1 MLKNKVCI
9 ILPCYKVKNKIY
21 TVYKKLNQKKLDCL
35 IFVDDNCPEKSVDF
49 LQSKIKKNKLSSNLN
64 TLNLEKRKLERISED
79 LKEML
84 EQSSFVEGEI
94 LNSSQLRQ
102 MSSFRENLQEKLQ
115 ISSNRE
121 IHLEKE
127 MNNYLSEISKIKKQ
141 KEKIEK
147 KIKEEA
153 LLIEKM
159 NELRKDHNFKTKV
172 MI

>member
-1 MLKNKVCI
+1 MKKKYQLLSLLK
-9 ILPCYKVKNKIY
+9 
-21 TVYKKLNQKKLDCL
+21 
-35 IFVDDNCPEKSVDF
+35 
-49 LQSKIKKNKLSSNLN
+49 KIKKNKLSSNLN

-159 NELRKDHNFKTKV
+159 NEIRKDHNFKTKV

>member
-1 MLKNKVCI
+1 MKKKYQLLSLLK
-9 ILPCYKVKNKIY
+9 
-21 TVYKKLNQKKLDCL
+21 
-35 IFVDDNCPEKSVDF
+35 
-49 LQSKIKKNKLSSNLN
+49 KIKKNKLSSNLN

-84 EQSSFVEGEI
+84 EKSSFAEGEI

-127 MNNYLSEISKIKKQ
+127 MNNYLGEISKIKTQ
-141 KEKIEK
+141 REKIDK
-147 KIKEEA
+147 KIKEET
-153 LLIEKM
+153 LLLEKM

>member
-1 MLKNKVCI
+1 MKKKYQLLSLLK
-9 ILPCYKVKNKIY
+9 
-21 TVYKKLNQKKLDCL
+21 
-35 IFVDDNCPEKSVDF
+35 
-49 LQSKIKKNKLSSNLN
+49 KIKKNKLSSNLN

-115 ISSNRE
+115 VSSNRE
-121 IHLEKE
+121 VHLEKE

>member
-1 MLKNKVCI
+1 MLK
-9 ILPCYKVKNKIY
+9 
-21 TVYKKLNQKKLDCL
+21 
-35 IFVDDNCPEKSVDF
+35 
-49 LQSKIKKNKLSSNLN
+49 KIKKNKLSSNLN

-141 KEKIEK
+141 REKIDK

>member
-1 MLKNKVCI
+1 MKKKYQLLSLLK
-9 ILPCYKVKNKIY
+9 
-21 TVYKKLNQKKLDCL
+21 
-35 IFVDDNCPEKSVDF
+35 
-49 LQSKIKKNKLSSNLN
+49 KIKKNKLSSNLN

-102 MSSFRENLQEKLQ
+102 MSSFRENLQEKLE
-115 ISSNRE
+115 ISTNRE

-127 MNNYLSEISKIKKQ
+127 MNDYLGEINKIKKQ
-141 KEKIEK
+141 KEKIDK

-153 LLIEKM
+153 QMIEKIKD
-159 NELRKDHNFKTKV
+159 LRKDHNFKTKV

>member
-1 MLKNKVCI
+1 
-9 ILPCYKVKNKIY
+9 
-21 TVYKKLNQKKLDCL
+21 
-35 IFVDDNCPEKSVDF
+35 
-49 LQSKIKKNKLSSNLN
+49 
-64 TLNLEKRKLERISED
+64 
-79 LKEML
+79 
-84 EQSSFVEGEI
+84 
-94 LNSSQLRQ
+94 
-102 MSSFRENLQEKLQ
+102 
-115 ISSNRE
+115 
-121 IHLEKE
+121 

>member
-1 MLKNKVCI
+1 MKKKYQLLSLLK
-9 ILPCYKVKNKIY
+9 
-21 TVYKKLNQKKLDCL
+21 
-35 IFVDDNCPEKSVDF
+35 
-49 LQSKIKKNKLSSNLN
+49 KIKKNKLSSNLN

-84 EQSSFVEGEI
+84 EKSSFAEGEI

>member
-1 MLKNKVCI
+1 MKKKYQLLSLLK
-9 ILPCYKVKNKIY
+9 
-21 TVYKKLNQKKLDCL
+21 
-35 IFVDDNCPEKSVDF
+35 
-49 LQSKIKKNKLSSNLN
+49 KIKKNKLSSNLN

-141 KEKIEK
+141 KEKIDK

>member
-1 MLKNKVCI
+1 MKKKYQLLSLLK
-9 ILPCYKVKNKIY
+9 
-21 TVYKKLNQKKLDCL
+21 
-35 IFVDDNCPEKSVDF
+35 
-49 LQSKIKKNKLSSNLN
+49 KIKKNKLSSNLN

-147 KIKEEA
+147 KIKEES
-153 LLIEKM
+153 LSIEKM
-159 NELRKDHNFKTKV
+159 NELRKDHNF
-172 MI
+172 

>member
-1 MLKNKVCI
+1 MKKKYQLLSLLK
-9 ILPCYKVKNKIY
+9 
-21 TVYKKLNQKKLDCL
+21 
-35 IFVDDNCPEKSVDF
+35 
-49 LQSKIKKNKLSSNLN
+49 KIKKNKLSSNLN
-64 TLNLEKRKLERISED
+64 TLNLEKQKLERISED

-84 EQSSFVEGEI
+84 EKSSFAEGEI